1 MVYLPLL
8 PGKRSIFALCRIKK
22 RNVPLV
28 FFDRINDDIETPSV
42 MIDDYKGAFIATEH
56 LIKRVQKHRARF
68 RTASY
73 KTFSARLNGYKEA
86 LRANGID
93 FDEAFV
99 YQGDVS
105 IESGKKAAD
114 YYLSLK
120 SPPDAAF
127 AVEDFTAL
135 GLIKGLKEHKIKIPD
150 EFGVVG
156 FANESFD
163 EHITPSLSSI
173 DQQTVEMGKEAFNL
187 LKSLIKT
194 RNCNVMLD
202 HNHIVLEPIFAFAG
216 NHQQAK
222 NK

>member
-1 MVYLPLL
+1 M
-8 PGKRSIFALCRIKK
+8 
-22 RNVPLV
+22 
-28 FFDRINDDIETPSV
+28 
-42 MIDDYKGAFIATEH
+42 
-56 LIKRVQKHRARF
+56 
-68 RTASY
+68 
-73 KTFSARLNGYKEA
+73 NGYKEA

-114 YYLSLK
+114 YYLSLE

-163 EHITPSLSSI
+163 EHIT
-173 DQQTVEMGKEAFNL
+173 L
-187 LKSLIKT
+187 LCHQLI
-194 RNCNVMLD
+194 
-202 HNHIVLEPIFAFAG
+202 
-216 NHQQAK
+216 
-222 NK
+222 NKL